1 MRNTSILGKCMDNL
15 VNFILKAT
23 MYFVLVLC
31 GILIMFPNELHRDL
45 INYWSLIVAI
55 LYFVVEK
62 TKLSH
67 KIVATIKGRWKYPNG
82 KTYHEKLWQFVLN
95 NIIPIVS
102 LGIAVCLI
110 SFFPESSFDSNGLTF
125 FAMLF
130 TLLMCNLNH
139 SPSNM

>member
-15 VNFILKAT
+15 VSFILKAT

-31 GILIMFPNELHRDL
+31 GILVMFPNQLHKDL
-45 INYWSLIVAI
+45 INYWSLSAAI
-55 LYFVVEK
+55 LYFAVEK

-67 KIVATIKGRWKYPNG
+67 KIVSAIKGRWKYPNG

-102 LGIAVCLI
+102 WGIAVCLI
-110 SFFPESSFDSNGLTF
+110 NLFPESSFDSNGLNF
-125 FAMLF
+125 FALFF
-130 TLLMCNLNH
+130 TLLLCNSNCH
-139 SPSNM
+139 SSNV

>member
-1 MRNTSILGKCMDNL
+1 MRNTSILGKCLDNL

-31 GILIMFPNELHRDL
+31 GILVMLPNELHRDI
-45 INYWSLIVAI
+45 INYWSLIAAI

-67 KIVATIKGRWKYPNG
+67 KMVSAIKGRWKYPNG

-110 SFFPESSFDSNGLTF
+110 SFFPEASFDSNGLTF

-130 TLLMCNLNH
+130 TLLMCSSNY

>member
-1 MRNTSILGKCMDNL
+1 MYGHNI

-23 MYFVLVLC
+23 MYSTLILC
-31 GILIMFPNELHRDL
+31 GIVVMLSHELHKDL
-45 INYWSLIVAI
+45 ANYWSLIAAI

-67 KIVATIKGRWKYPNG
+67 KIVSAIKGRWKYPNG

-102 LGIAVCLI
+102 LCGAVCLI
-110 SFFPESSFDSNGLTF
+110 RLFPVSSFDSKGLTF

-130 TLLMCNLNH
+130 TLLLCNSNY
-139 SPSNM
+139 SSSNM